1 MVLGGSIGSVYF
13 GVLELTLVSDFYR
26 FIRVLL
32 KKKDMMDFR
41 VMWNPTPI
49 EQVKQTLKTGIAKV
63 LLSNKNPDITVSR
76 LQ

>member
-32 KKKDMMDFR
+32 KKERYYGLQSHVEPNLSRTSETD
-41 VMWNPTPI
+41 I
-49 EQVKQTLKTGIAKV
+49 EDR
-63 LLSNKNPDITVSR
+63 NC
-76 LQ
+76 